1 VSHKVGKVGNVGNV
15 GNVGLSI
22 RTSVTQRRYSR
33 RQILKRLGIGAG
45 FLPLLSTERA
55 RAAAPSG
62 YPTRFIAIT
71 WTDGICP
78 PSFYPANAAGPL
90 PATLPAILQPLAT
103 WSSKMILM
111 RHASRAQSPIDINVM
126 IDVGARYGG
135 HFTYPALLTGGVSSP
150 NGTAEVP
157 TINATFPSIDQI
169 YADSLLA
176 QGVTNAQLNVGCRP
190 YKSATS
196 YRAAGTPNTQQN
208 DPYKLFTNL
217 FGGTGMPPAQIDAM
231 IARRKSVLDFV
242 GGELTSFA
250 RNLGSEDKAA
260 CMIHLDSIK
269 SLQDQLKPPTST
281 PATCAAPT
289 ITPTGLN
296 FSTVAN
302 YPNHVKFMSDLV
314 AAAVICGKSRAVTMD
329 LIDNGG
335 GNSLTFPWL
344 SIPSPDFH
352 AIAHQGSANYA
363 QKAVIDAWFY
373 QACVAQVVGKL
384 AAATEGS
391 GTVLDNTVILV
402 TNDMSEGAAHYVGQI
417 PYVVIGSGGGFFK
430 TGRLVTFPNQFP
442 NNHLLTSVLHAL
454 GMTSVTGVGDPK
466 YAGNIDAALTT

>member
-1 VSHKVGKVGNVGNV
+1 MKAPIA
-15 GNVGLSI
+15 I
-22 RTSVTQRRYSR
+22 RTSKTDAKYSR
-33 RQILKRLGIGAG
+33 RALLKRLGIGAG

-62 YPTRFIAIT
+62 FPKRLIAIT

-78 PSFYPANAAGPL
+78 PSFYPTTAGPL

-103 WSSKMILM
+103 WSSKLLLM
-111 RHASRAQSPIDINVM
+111 RHATKSQSPIDLNVM
-126 IDVGARYGG
+126 IDVGSRYGG
-135 HFTYPALLTGGVSSP
+135 HFSYPALLTGGVSSP
-150 NGTAEVP
+150 NGSAEVP
-157 TINATFPSIDQI
+157 TINATFPSIDSI
-169 YADSLLA
+169 LAENLLA
-176 QGVTNAQLNVGCRP
+176 QGVANAQLNVGCRP

-196 YRAAGTPNTQQN
+196 YRTGGTPNTQQN
-208 DPYKLFTNL
+208 DPYKLFASL
-217 FGGTGMPPAQIDAM
+217 FGGTTMMPADMNAL

-242 GGELTSFA
+242 GGELTTFA
-250 RNLGSEDKAA
+250 NNLGTQDKSTV
-260 CMIHLDSIK
+260 MIHLDSIR
-269 SLQDQLKPPTST
+269 SLESQLKPATGT
-281 PATCAAPT
+281 PATCTAPT

-296 FSTVAN
+296 FNTVAN

-314 AAAVICGKSRAVTMD
+314 ATAVICGKSRAVTMD

-344 SIPSPDFH
+344 NIPSPDFH

-402 TNDMSEGAAHYVGQI
+402 TNDMSEGAAHFVGQI
-417 PYVVIGSGGGFFK
+417 PYVIIGSGGGFFK
-430 TGRLVTFPNQFP
+430 TGRTVTFPNQIP

-466 YAGNIDAALTT
+466 YAGNIDTALTT